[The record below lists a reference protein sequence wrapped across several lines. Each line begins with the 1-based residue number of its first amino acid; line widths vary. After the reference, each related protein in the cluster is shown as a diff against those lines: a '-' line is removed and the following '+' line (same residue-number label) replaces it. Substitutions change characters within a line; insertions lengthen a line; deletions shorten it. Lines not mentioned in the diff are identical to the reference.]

1 MFDYLDTDVA
11 YLIGLIIGR
20 GKMSEREDSFR
31 LVLPFHFEKPE
42 LEGYDQFSSFLAS
55 VAGQTLERLQKLLG
69 PYVFTNVEEEKTINL
84 VINLPKDHLIVR
96 NLRFILTNQNSEIWP
111 LHYVNYRIPEI
122 IKKADYHIKQEFII
136 GFADISGNIR
146 RSNRDQAGRHRVY
159 LDVLNENWHLPVE
172 ICNFLQDE
180 LKIPVSNIAWGHPNL
195 RDPKAKSKIGIFREH
210 QIRIYAEDFLK
221 IGFYISHKQEVLK
234 KLADENRINYPNRT
248 SKFCN
253 GYQKRKSSKKAK
265 HPLEKAENLPKEIQ
279 GKHFNYYW
287 ELCKAFNCQK
297 AKTHLLKR

>member
-1 MFDYLDTDVA
+1 MFDYLDADVS
-11 YLIGLIIGR
+11 YLIGLIVGR
-20 GKMSEREDSFR
+20 GSIKEGEDSCR

-69 PYVFTNVEEEKTINL
+69 SYVYINVVEEKTINL

-111 LHYVNYRIPEI
+111 LHYEDYRIPEI
-122 IKKADYHIKQEFII
+122 IKEANDQIKREFII

-195 RDPKAKSKIGIFREH
+195 RDPKAKSKKGIFREH
-210 QIRIYAEDFLK
+210 QIRIYAEDFLE

-234 KLADENRINYPNRT
+234 KLADENRRNYPNRT
-248 SKFCN
+248 SKFCS
-253 GYQKRKSSKKAK
+253 GCQKRKSSKKKK
-265 HPLEKAENLPKEIQ
+265 HPLENSENLPKEIR
-279 GKHFNYYW
+279 GEHFDYYW
-287 ELCKAFNCQK
+287 ELCRAFNCPK
-297 AKTHLLKR
+297 AKTRSSKR